1 MTDMAELQKRKQP
14 LNLAIVHVDPDAFVA
29 SYTPWLEITSFIT
42 ALRAGDVA
50 APADGVTPKLTPQQ
64 IKGAAAANYGGDAL
78 FAFCMTAAL
87 KGDKEA
93 VSKVDAA
100 LTAQFGEE
108 FPGSTAL
115 WSFRSPIASPMSLED
130 HVGQAAQKMLAGEI
144 PPPPMR
150 ARENWNAGLRFFEKA
165 RKSNFVHEIVY
176 PLALWTRAKWTET
189 LEKGVAFLAH
199 IEDSVPE
206 LQECLAETR
215 NDQAFIANMLLKMA
229 PAIETDL
236 TDEMQGFLRSL
247 SRRL

>member
-14 LNLAIVHVDPDAFVA
+14 LNLAIVRVDPDAFIA
-29 SYTPWLEITSFIT
+29 NYTPWLEITSFIT
-42 ALRAGDVA
+42 ALRAGDA
-50 APADGVTPKLTPQQ
+50 EIPADGVTPKLTAQQ
-64 IKGAAAANYGGDAL
+64 MKGAAAANYGRDAL

-100 LTAQFGEE
+100 LAEQLGDE

-199 IEDSVPE
+199 IEDSVPQ

-215 NDQAFIANMLLKMA
+215 NDQAFVANMLLKMA

-247 SRRL
+247 SRRV